1 MVKTITLFLFS
12 LFFLF
17 GCASFQDARTFQ
29 KGQAEQMAMQQTES
43 IQPIIKVEVPGD
55 VFIIKSAY
63 EQLPEEL
70 NVDVQVSFKNTDIK
84 KLMRH
89 LSQVLNINFISDVG
103 IQDDKRLVTINY
115 FGKLRDF
122 LAALSDASGYLIF
135 YRNGTIILKDS
146 EAFSVVVPQ
155 HPELLKEVAVNL
167 EKLGGT
173 GISYDRL
180 TSSLTFRADHG
191 SLKRIKDYLDKL
203 KSNAALV
210 KMRIIIARVKLSGE
224 RNLGIDWTRF
234 TYGYGTLKANL
245 QGGNVQAAVPG
256 AGSVV
261 RQFEEGVRATF
272 SQTGASLL
280 IDAKTFSISSLINF
294 LENYGKTEVVQNIF
308 VETLS
313 GTTGKIDV
321 STETPYIKSVAISP
335 LIGAAPGAVATTIAQ
350 AQADV
355 AKTGVVL
362 EITPHYNA
370 RARTLGV
377 SLDAGVYGVT
387 RFIDLSAGL
396 LGILTQ
402 PEVAKKQVS
411 TYLRMSVGQIAV
423 IGGLTHNR
431 DANNIAGLPIDTYLT
446 KTRQTITE
454 REELVIVVKPTI
466 VEFVK
471 KGEKK

>member
-1 MVKTITLFLFS
+1 MVKTITLSLFL
-12 LFFLF
+12 LFFLS

-43 IQPIIKVEVPGD
+43 IQPIIRVEVPED
-55 VFIIKSAY
+55 AFIVKSAY

-84 KLMRH
+84 RLMRH

-103 IQDDKRLVTINY
+103 IQGDKRLVTINY
-115 FGKLRDF
+115 SGKLRDF

-135 YRNGTIILKDS
+135 YRNGTIVLKDN
-146 EAFSVVVPQ
+146 EVFSVVVPH
-155 HPELLKEVAVNL
+155 HPELLKEVAVSL
-167 EKLGGT
+167 ERLGGT

-180 TSSLTFRADHG
+180 TSSLTFTADKG

-210 KMRIIIARVKLSGE
+210 KMRIIIARVRLAGE
-224 RNLGIDWTRF
+224 RNLGVDWTRF
-234 TYGYGTLKANL
+234 TYGYGTLKAAP
-245 QGGNVQAAVPG
+245 QGGNFTGNVA
-256 AGSVV
+256 

-280 IDAKTFSISSLINF
+280 IDAKTFSISALINF

-335 LIGAAPGAVATTIAQ
+335 LVGAAPGAVATTIAQ

-370 RARTLGV
+370 MARTLGV
-377 SLDAGVYGVT
+377 DIDAGVYGVT

-411 TYLRMSVGQIAV
+411 TYLRMAVGQIAV

-431 DANNIAGLPIDTYLT
+431 DANTIAGLPIDTYLT

-471 KGEKK
+471 KGEKNE